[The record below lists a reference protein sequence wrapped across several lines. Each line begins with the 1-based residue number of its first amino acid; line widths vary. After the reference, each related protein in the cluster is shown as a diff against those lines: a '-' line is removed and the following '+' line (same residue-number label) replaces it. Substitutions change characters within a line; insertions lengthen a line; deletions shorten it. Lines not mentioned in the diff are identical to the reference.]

1 MSEAAAVVAVVAV
14 EVDGSCSSSRSKSSS
29 NSSSE
34 VRKDNVLALPAVTV
48 TVIDT
53 VNVQLPANKKTK
65 LYIYKLNG

>member
-1 MSEAAAVVAVVAV
+1 MSEAVAVVAVVAV
-14 EVDGSCSSSRSKSSS
+14 EVDGSCSSSRSK
-29 NSSSE
+29 SSSE